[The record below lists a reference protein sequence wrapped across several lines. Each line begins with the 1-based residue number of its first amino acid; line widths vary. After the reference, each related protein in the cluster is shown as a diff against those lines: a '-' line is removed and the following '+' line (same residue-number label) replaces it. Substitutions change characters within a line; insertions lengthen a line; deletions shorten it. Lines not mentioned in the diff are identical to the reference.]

1 MAELDPRYEIVR
13 RTQIHLFRES
23 GVPPDDHR
31 RVIELLSPKVIAAHL
46 ELDYLELEEIP
57 SHRPGFRT
65 AGILDRRNRQIVVSK
80 EFPADQMRLTGM
92 HEVVHWIRHEHIV
105 MHRDRP
111 IIHQPSQNE
120 FDPVESEATRIACLC
135 LMPEKM
141 VKERFAS
148 IFHLTIGQQL
158 ELDEATAFYLGIDI
172 DILRKMDRRQKA
184 LVLARANSFDGPVT
198 PLHPLRA
205 MEGAKRR
212 GE

>member
-1 MAELDPRYEIVR
+1 
-13 RTQIHLFRES
+13 
-23 GVPPDDHR
+23 
-31 RVIELLSPKVIAAHL
+31 
-46 ELDYLELEEIP
+46 
-57 SHRPGFRT
+57 
-65 AGILDRRNRQIVVSK
+65 
-80 EFPADQMRLTGM
+80 
-92 HEVVHWIRHEHIV
+92 